1 MSGALP
7 RIACLN
13 KPCQAQKPS
22 LATSPRI
29 APLVPPSLSYAMKYA
44 LYVPG
49 VVGAESSHVDWTG
62 IRDTLKE
69 DVATY
74 VHTQTRRRPL
84 VLPITV
90 EV

>member
-1 MSGALP
+1 MIVVVVAIDREDGVLLQAPEVMTQGVVGSEEEP
-7 RIACLN
+7 EIIAGI
-13 KPCQAQKPS
+13 
-22 LATSPRI
+22 RR
-29 APLVPPSLSYAMKYA
+29 LVTDM
-44 LYVPG
+44 
-49 VVGAESSHVDWTG
+49 VGAESSHVDWTG